1 MVRTRESSVAQGV
14 AFDRIAAKRRD
25 GMLLVAI
32 LLMVPALAFA
42 PALVAPEPGNSVA
55 GSEVGAGRGTDGGG
69 ETVVS
74 SSGWHPAIEHGSSL
88 IGPVPGQRLGRP
100 PVD

>member
-1 MVRTRESSVAQGV
+1 
-14 AFDRIAAKRRD
+14 
-25 GMLLVAI
+25 LVAD
-32 LLMVPALAFA
+32 
-42 PALVAPEPGNSVA
+42 
-55 GSEVGAGRGTDGGG
+55 SEVGAGRGTDGGG